1 MIDNH
6 MPVLTERALCADYPA
21 DWWFPQEVAGTSK
34 KWSRTPEAMK
44 ARSICKECPAQRE
57 CLNYALAYSGLAG
70 IWGGLDYQE
79 RRVIQNK
86 LGIIPIFMTD
96 TYDTRLYKEGV
107 PLDTE

>member
-86 LGIIPIFMTD
+86 LGITPIFMTD
-96 TYDTRLYKEGV
+96 TYDSRLYKEGV